1 MDSAAAGNKPS
12 VAGSNVNDMKTIL
25 ESIQSVDEC
34 GMGEGG
40 MPMDMPSE
48 PEDKMSMNVSL
59 NARGDAVEDLI
70 KLMGGAIA
78 PQDAPVSMPMP
89 MPSAGPDT
97 HDHEMGDMKKMMKLA
112 SDADM
117 DAPVA
122 DAPADEPEMEDW
134 DNSPEEEY
142 SDTKTMTKDLSGGI
156 NREKKMHKPAAGG
169 DNPIAIE
176 TSIKEQLWAALND
189 KLAEGDKTRGKT
201 LKASRGEKLN
211 ASRGDKLM
219 ASRGK
224 DKKTTEGSRG
234 KKSRG
239 KKSRG

>member
-117 DAPVA
+117 E
-122 DAPADEPEMEDW
+122 APAEDEPEMEDW

-156 NREKKMHKPAAGG
+156 NREKKAYAKAQDG
-169 DNPIAIE
+169 DNAMAVE

-189 KLAEGDKTRGKT
+189 KLAEG
-201 LKASRGEKLN
+201 N
-211 ASRGDKLM
+211 
-219 ASRGK
+219 K
-224 DKKTTEGSRG
+224 DIKTTEGSRG

>member
-1 MDSAAAGNKPS
+1 MDSAAAGDKPS
-12 VAGSNVNDMKTIL
+12 AAGSNVNDMKTIL

-34 GMGEGG
+34 GMGEG

-78 PQDAPVSMPMP
+78 PQEAPMP
-89 MPSAGPDT
+89 MPVKAIPGPDT
-97 HDHEMGDMKKMMKLA
+97 HDGEMGDMKKMMKLA

-117 DAPVA
+117 DAPA
-122 DAPADEPEMEDW
+122 EDEPEMEDW

-156 NREKKMHKPAAGG
+156 NREKKAYAKAQDG
-169 DNPIAIE
+169 DNAMAVE
-176 TSIKEQLWAALND
+176 TSIREQLWAALND
-189 KLAEGDKTRGKT
+189 KLSEGGNRGKDT
-201 LKASRGEKLN
+201 KLKASRGDSDKPLK
-211 ASRGDKLM
+211 ASRG
-219 ASRGK
+219 GK
-224 DKKTTEGSRG
+224 
-234 KKSRG
+234 
-239 KKSRG
+239 

>member
-70 KLMGGAIA
+70 KLMGGAIS

-117 DAPVA
+117 EPQ
-122 DAPADEPEMEDW
+122 ADEPEMEDW

-156 NREKKMHKPAAGG
+156 NREKKAYKAAQDG
-169 DNPIAIE
+169 DNAMAVE
-176 TSIKEQLWAALND
+176 TSIKEQLWAALNE
-189 KLAEGDKTRGKT
+189 K
-201 LKASRGEKLN
+201 KA
-211 ASRGDKLM
+211 DI
-219 ASRGK
+219 
-224 DKKTTEGSRG
+224 KTTEGRG
-234 KKSRG
+234 KGRGKKKSRG
-239 KKSRG
+239 

>member
-1 MDSAAAGNKPS
+1 MDMKKILENMDSAAAGDKPS

-117 DAPVA
+117 EPQ
-122 DAPADEPEMEDW
+122 ADEPEMEDW

-156 NREKKMHKPAAGG
+156 NREKKAYKAAQDG
-169 DNPIAIE
+169 DNAMAVE
-176 TSIKEQLWAALND
+176 TSIKEQLWAALNE
-189 KLAEGDKTRGKT
+189 K
-201 LKASRGEKLN
+201 KA
-211 ASRGDKLM
+211 DI
-219 ASRGK
+219 
-224 DKKTTEGSRG
+224 KTTEGRG
-234 KKSRG
+234 KGRGKKKSRG
-239 KKSRG
+239 

>member
-1 MDSAAAGNKPS
+1 MDSAAAGEKPA
-12 VAGSNVNDMKTIL
+12 AGADNVNDMKTIL

-117 DAPVA
+117 E
-122 DAPADEPEMEDW
+122 APAEDELEMEDW
-134 DNSPEEEY
+134 DNSPEKEY

-156 NREKKMHKPAAGG
+156 NREKKAYAKAQDG
-169 DNPIAIE
+169 DNAMAVE

-189 KLAEGDKTRGKT
+189 KLAEGDEIKERGSDKK
-201 LKASRGEKLN
+201 LKASRGKN
-211 ASRGDKLM
+211 LM
-219 ASRGK
+219 ASRG
-224 DKKTTEGSRG
+224 KTTEGSRG
-234 KKSRG
+234 KASRG

>member
-1 MDSAAAGNKPS
+1 MDMKKILENMDSAAAGNKPS

-70 KLMGGAIA
+70 KLMGGAIS

-117 DAPVA
+117 EPQ
-122 DAPADEPEMEDW
+122 ADEPEMEDW

-156 NREKKMHKPAAGG
+156 NREKKAYKAAQDG
-169 DNPIAIE
+169 DNAMAVE
-176 TSIKEQLWAALND
+176 TSIKEQLWAALNE
-189 KLAEGDKTRGKT
+189 K
-201 LKASRGEKLN
+201 KA
-211 ASRGDKLM
+211 DI
-219 ASRGK
+219 
-224 DKKTTEGSRG
+224 KTTEGRG
-234 KKSRG
+234 KGRGKKKSRG
-239 KKSRG
+239 

>member
-34 GMGEGG
+34 GMGEG

-78 PQDAPVSMPMP
+78 PQEAPMP
-89 MPSAGPDT
+89 MPVKAIPGPDT

-117 DAPVA
+117 DTTDMDTPA
-122 DAPADEPEMEDW
+122 DDEPEMEDW

-156 NREKKMHKPAAGG
+156 NREKKAYAKAQDG
-169 DNPIAIE
+169 DNAMAVE

-189 KLAEGDKTRGKT
+189 KLAEG
-201 LKASRGEKLN
+201 N
-211 ASRGDKLM
+211 
-219 ASRGK
+219 K
-224 DKKTTEGSRG
+224 DIKTTEGRG
-234 KKSRG
+234 KGRGKKKSRG
-239 KKSRG
+239 

>member
-1 MDSAAAGNKPS
+1 
-12 VAGSNVNDMKTIL
+12 
-25 ESIQSVDEC
+25 
-34 GMGEGG
+34 
-40 MPMDMPSE
+40 
-48 PEDKMSMNVSL
+48 MSMNVSL

-70 KLMGGAIA
+70 KLMGGAIS

-117 DAPVA
+117 GPPA
-122 DAPADEPEMEDW
+122 DAEPADEPEMEDW

-156 NREKKMHKPAAGG
+156 NREKKAYKAAQDG
-169 DNPIAIE
+169 DNAMAVE

-189 KLAEGDKTRGKT
+189 KLGEGRGRGKDKK
-201 LKASRGEKLN
+201 LKASRGNE
-211 ASRGDKLM
+211 DI
-219 ASRGK
+219 
-224 DKKTTEGSRG
+224 KTTEGRG
-234 KKSRG
+234 KGRGKKKSRG
-239 KKSRG
+239 

>member
-1 MDSAAAGNKPS
+1 MTLATQKTQKQLQEADTMN
-12 VAGSNVNDMKTIL
+12 MKKLI
-25 ESIQSVDEC
+25 ESIDAIEEC
-34 GMGEGG
+34 GMTE
-40 MPMDMPSE
+40 MPNMAPSMDMPSE

-78 PQDAPVSMPMP
+78 PQDAPTSMPMP
-89 MPSAGPDT
+89 MPSAGPDA

-112 SDADM
+112 SDAPEADVDEPEM
-117 DAPVA
+117 DAMGS
-122 DAPADEPEMEDW
+122 DEPEMEDW

-156 NREKKMHKPAAGG
+156 NREKKSYKATQDG
-169 DNPIAIE
+169 DNPMAVE
-176 TSIKEQLWAALND
+176 TSIKEQLWAALN
-189 KLAEGDKTRGKT
+189 
-201 LKASRGEKLN
+201 EK
-211 ASRGDKLM
+211 M
-219 ASRGK
+219 
-224 DKKTTEGSRG
+224 TTEGSRG

>member
-34 GMGEGG
+34 GMGEG

-78 PQDAPVSMPMP
+78 PQEAPMP
-89 MPSAGPDT
+89 MPVTAMPGPDT
-97 HDHEMGDMKKMMKLA
+97 HDGEMGDMKKMMKLA

-117 DAPVA
+117 APEPDMDAGPDMDA
-122 DAPADEPEMEDW
+122 DLEMEDW

-169 DNPIAIE
+169 DNPIAVE
-176 TSIKEQLWAALND
+176 TSIREQLWAALND
-189 KLAEGDKTRGKT
+189 KLSEGGDRGKDT
-201 LKASRGEKLN
+201 KLKASRGDSDKPLK
-211 ASRGDKLM
+211 ASRGDSDKPLK
-219 ASRGK
+219 ASRG
-224 DKKTTEGSRG
+224 G
-234 KKSRG
+234 K
-239 KKSRG
+239 

>member
-1 MDSAAAGNKPS
+1 MN
-12 VAGSNVNDMKTIL
+12 MKKLI
-25 ESIQSVDEC
+25 ESIDAIEEC
-34 GMGEGG
+34 GMTE
-40 MPMDMPSE
+40 MPNMAPSMDMPSE

-78 PQDAPVSMPMP
+78 PQDAPTSMPMPMP
-89 MPSAGPDT
+89 MPSAGPDA

-112 SDADM
+112 SDAPEADVEEPEM
-117 DAPVA
+117 DAMGL
-122 DAPADEPEMEDW
+122 DDPEMEDW

-156 NREKKMHKPAAGG
+156 NREKKSYKATQDG
-169 DNPIAIE
+169 DNPMAVE
-176 TSIKEQLWAALND
+176 TSIKEQLWAALN
-189 KLAEGDKTRGKT
+189 
-201 LKASRGEKLN
+201 EK
-211 ASRGDKLM
+211 M
-219 ASRGK
+219 
-224 DKKTTEGSRG
+224 TTEGSRG

>member
-1 MDSAAAGNKPS
+1 MDSAAAGEKPA
-12 VAGSNVNDMKTIL
+12 VGADNVNNMKTIL

-40 MPMDMPSE
+40 MSMDMPSE
-48 PEDKMSMNVSL
+48 PEDKMSMNVNL

-78 PQDAPVSMPMP
+78 PQDAPVSMPMDMPVKAIPGGAGIDLDRDGNNDMEVGP
-89 MPSAGPDT
+89 MD
-97 HDHEMGDMKKMMKLA
+97 HDREMGDMKKMMKLA

-117 DAPVA
+117 E
-122 DAPADEPEMEDW
+122 APAEDEPEMEDW

-156 NREKKMHKPAAGG
+156 NREKKAYAKAQDG
-169 DNPIAIE
+169 DNAMAVE

-189 KLAEGDKTRGKT
+189 KLAEG
-201 LKASRGEKLN
+201 N
-211 ASRGDKLM
+211 
-219 ASRGK
+219 K
-224 DKKTTEGSRG
+224 DIKTTEGSRG

>member
-1 MDSAAAGNKPS
+1 MDMKKILENMDSAAAGNKPS

-117 DAPVA
+117 DTP
-122 DAPADEPEMEDW
+122 PADTPADDPADDPEMEDW

-189 KLAEGDKTRGKT
+189 KLAEGSK
-201 LKASRGEKLN
+201 
-211 ASRGDKLM
+211 
-219 ASRGK
+219 
-224 DKKTTEGSRG
+224 G

-239 KKSRG
+239 KNKSRG

>member
-122 DAPADEPEMEDW
+122 DEPEMEDW

>member
-1 MDSAAAGNKPS
+1 MDSAAAGEKPA
-12 VAGSNVNDMKTIL
+12 AGADNVNDMKTIL

-117 DAPVA
+117 E
-122 DAPADEPEMEDW
+122 APAEDEPEMEDW

-156 NREKKMHKPAAGG
+156 NREKKAYAKAQDG
-169 DNPIAIE
+169 DNAMAVE

-189 KLAEGDKTRGKT
+189 KLAEGDEIKERGSDKK
-201 LKASRGEKLN
+201 LKASRGKN
-211 ASRGDKLM
+211 LM
-219 ASRGK
+219 ASRG
-224 DKKTTEGSRG
+224 KTTEGSRG
-234 KKSRG
+234 KASRG

>member
-1 MDSAAAGNKPS
+1 MDMKKILENMDSAAAGDKPS

-25 ESIQSVDEC
+25 ESIQQVEEC

-89 MPSAGPDT
+89 MPSAGLDT

-117 DAPVA
+117 EP

-156 NREKKMHKPAAGG
+156 NREKKMHKPAADG
-169 DNPIAIE
+169 DNPIAVE
-176 TSIKEQLWAALND
+176 TSIKEQLWAALNE
-189 KLAEGDKTRGKT
+189 KMTAEGRGRGKKKT
-201 LKASRGEKLN
+201 LKASRGNE
-211 ASRGDKLM
+211 DIQ
-219 ASRGK
+219 
-224 DKKTTEGSRG
+224 TTEGSRG

>member
-1 MDSAAAGNKPS
+1 MDMKKILENMDSAAAGNKPS

-117 DAPVA
+117 DTP
-122 DAPADEPEMEDW
+122 PADT
-134 DNSPEEEY
+134 PEEEY

-189 KLAEGDKTRGKT
+189 KLAEGSK
-201 LKASRGEKLN
+201 
-211 ASRGDKLM
+211 
-219 ASRGK
+219 
-224 DKKTTEGSRG
+224 G

-239 KKSRG
+239 KNKSRG

>member
-1 MDSAAAGNKPS
+1 MDMKKILENMDSAAAGNKPS

-117 DAPVA
+117 E
-122 DAPADEPEMEDW
+122 APAEDEPEMEDW

-156 NREKKMHKPAAGG
+156 NREKKAYAKAQDG
-169 DNPIAIE
+169 DNAMAVE

-189 KLAEGDKTRGKT
+189 KLAEG
-201 LKASRGEKLN
+201 N
-211 ASRGDKLM
+211 
-219 ASRGK
+219 K
-224 DKKTTEGSRG
+224 DIKTTEGSRG

>member
-1 MDSAAAGNKPS
+1 MDMKKILENMDSAAAGNKPS

-117 DAPVA
+117 EPQ
-122 DAPADEPEMEDW
+122 ADEPEMEDW

-156 NREKKMHKPAAGG
+156 NREKKAYKAAQDG
-169 DNPIAIE
+169 DNAMAVE
-176 TSIKEQLWAALND
+176 TSIKEQLWAALNE
-189 KLAEGDKTRGKT
+189 K
-201 LKASRGEKLN
+201 KA
-211 ASRGDKLM
+211 DI
-219 ASRGK
+219 
-224 DKKTTEGSRG
+224 KTTEGRG
-234 KKSRG
+234 KGRGKKKSRG
-239 KKSRG
+239 

>member
-1 MDSAAAGNKPS
+1 MDMKKILENMDSAAAGEKPA
-12 VAGSNVNDMKTIL
+12 AGANNVNDMKTIL
-25 ESIQSVDEC
+25 ESIQQVEEC
-34 GMGEGG
+34 GMDEGG
-40 MPMDMPSE
+40 MPMDMPTE

-78 PQDAPVSMPMP
+78 PQDAPAPMPMP

-117 DAPVA
+117 DAPA
-122 DAPADEPEMEDW
+122 EDPEMEDW

-142 SDTKTMTKDLSGGI
+142 SDTKTMTKDLSGGL

-169 DNPIAIE
+169 DNPIAVE

-189 KLAEGDKTRGKT
+189 KLAEGDEIKERGSDKK
-201 LKASRGEKLN
+201 LKASRGKLN
-211 ASRGDKLM
+211 ASRGKI
-219 ASRGK
+219 
-224 DKKTTEGSRG
+224 
-234 KKSRG
+234 
-239 KKSRG
+239 

>member
-1 MDSAAAGNKPS
+1 MDMKKILENMDSAAAGNKPS

-70 KLMGGAIA
+70 KLMGGAIS

-117 DAPVA
+117 EPQ
-122 DAPADEPEMEDW
+122 ADEPEMEDW

-156 NREKKMHKPAAGG
+156 NREKKAYKAAQDG
-169 DNPIAIE
+169 DNAMAVE

-189 KLAEGDKTRGKT
+189 KLAEGSK
-201 LKASRGEKLN
+201 
-211 ASRGDKLM
+211 
-219 ASRGK
+219 
-224 DKKTTEGSRG
+224 G

-239 KKSRG
+239 KNKSRG